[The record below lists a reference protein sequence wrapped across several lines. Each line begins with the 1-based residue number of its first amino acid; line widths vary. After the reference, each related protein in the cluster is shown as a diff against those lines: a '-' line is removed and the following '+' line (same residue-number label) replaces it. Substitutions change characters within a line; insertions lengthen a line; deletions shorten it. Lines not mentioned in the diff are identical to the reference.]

1 MNLGGT
7 QTFNHSRLSPSLSQ
21 CPYLL
26 FYREK
31 RRHMAETTSN
41 SYHQNEN
48 ISCMWCCHFF
58 LPLQH
63 KMGAF
68 LYLLKTD
75 LTLHPWRPP
84 GQKSHNL
91 LSSSPVLKF
100 TLLLA
105 PSQEHLNLLIS
116 CLLKKHQKP
125 KTQTKKNPKQL
136 SLRPSISLQ
145 RPPSLLPHFKATFS
159 NSRIYLLSP
168 FPHSS
173 HHCSSDFTPT
183 PMKLLTEFMKW
194 HQKSNRHFQ
203 ALSFFLLSIQH
214 PWTFDFFKNSLPL
227 AFVMPTPLIDNLAF
241 PVSHSQLSLLV
252 PPSLLDYYTFVFQA
266 LDFILPTLFLRDLT
280 NSQISDTIYVQ
291 NSLQIFI
298 FSQGC
303 LRNSRRFCSNMYFL
317 LTQMPNSHSKTMCI

>member
-125 KTQTKKNPKQL
+125 KTQTKKTQNNSPL
-136 SLRPSISLQ
+136 DLVFPFRGLLLFCPISRQ
-145 RPPSLLPHFKATFS
+145 PSLIAVYIYCLLFLTPPTIAHRIS
-159 NSRIYLLSP
+159 HQLQWNCSLNSWNDIRSP
-168 FPHSS
+168 TGIFR
-173 HHCSSDFTPT
+173 
-183 PMKLLTEFMKW
+183 LY
-194 HQKSNRHFQ
+194 
-203 ALSFFLLSIQH
+203 LSFFWAFNILEHLTFSKIHFLWLLWCPH
-214 PWTFDFFKNSLPL
+214 PL
-227 AFVMPTPLIDNLAF
+227 LI
-241 PVSHSQLSLLV
+241 
-252 PPSLLDYYTFVFQA
+252 
-266 LDFILPTLFLRDLT
+266 ILPFR
-280 NSQISDTIYVQ
+280 SRIPS
-291 NSLQIFI
+291 
-298 FSQGC
+298 C
-303 LRNSRRFCSNMYFL
+303 LC
-317 LTQMPNSHSKTMCI
+317 